1 VKTGGWSARMI
12 QYGSQLSDVS
22 DEIARISSLCGGE
35 QQQQQQQRTTRQP
48 LKTSC
53 NLPLS

>member
-1 VKTGGWSARMI
+1 MI